1 MTSSSQTKARRV
13 LLEAGPTM
21 TLERLIAFGRKLF
34 GRDPT
39 PDEIAYMKKEL
50 PHLPER

>member
-1 MTSSSQTKARRV
+1 MTTSSQTKARRV

-21 TLERLIAFGRKLF
+21 TLERLFAFCKKLF

-39 PDEIAYMKKEL
+39 PEEIAYAKAKL

>member
-21 TLERLIAFGRKLF
+21 TLERLIALGRKLF

-39 PDEIAYMKKEL
+39 PEEIAYAKAKL
-50 PHLPER
+50 PHLPEK